1 MATKKEAA
9 PAAATATKAAKP
21 AKPAAAATAAAA
33 AAERKDR
40 RTMVG
45 EVTSDKME
53 KTVVVRVIHRVRS
66 EQYLKY
72 MTKRMKY
79 KAHDEKNEYKI
90 GDKVEIAESRPMSRD
105 KRWRVTRLIER
116 AKEAVSANA

>member
-21 AKPAAAATAAAA
+21 AKPAAAATAAAP

>member
-1 MATKKEAA
+1 
-9 PAAATATKAAKP
+9 
-21 AKPAAAATAAAA
+21 
-33 AAERKDR
+33 
-40 RTMVG
+40 MVG

>member
-9 PAAATATKAAKP
+9 PAATKAAKP
-21 AKPAAAATAAAA
+21 AAKPATAPAQ